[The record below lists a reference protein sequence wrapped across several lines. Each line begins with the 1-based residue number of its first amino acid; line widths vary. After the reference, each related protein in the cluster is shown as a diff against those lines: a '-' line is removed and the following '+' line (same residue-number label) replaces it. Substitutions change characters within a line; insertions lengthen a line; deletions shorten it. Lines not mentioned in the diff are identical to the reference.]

1 MQSQSEL
8 RQSITDRLVNALKS
22 GTDKIPWR
30 RPWRTLGPRLP
41 TNHVTGRAYGGINI
55 LSLWLAAQEKNY
67 PVDLWA
73 SFNQWKSIGVSVK
86 KGEQS
91 EKIVFYSPVKK
102 RKKDENGVEKVES
115 FPILKSWSV
124 FNVAQVEGK
133 SVEQFQPRSSPVVKF
148 DNLGRE
154 EFDRAVAA
162 TGADIRFGGDK
173 AFYKRLPDDFVQ
185 VPYEDQF
192 ESFAAY
198 AETVLHEV
206 GGHWS
211 EHRLGWSGS
220 YAEGELRAEITA
232 CFLAASLGVP
242 NSGGDLSN
250 HVKYLESWLKAIED
264 GDTKF
269 IFRAS
274 SAASKAAEYFLSFSR
289 PTEEAAEIET
299 DSVSEA
305 EAQAV
310 LA

>member
-1 MQSQSEL
+1 MLTQAEI

-30 RPWRTLGPRLP
+30 RPWRTVGPRLP
-41 TNHVTGRAYGGINI
+41 TNQVTGRAYGGINI

-67 PVDLWA
+67 SVDLWA
-73 SFNQWKSIGVSVK
+73 SFNQWKSIGAVVK
-86 KGEQS
+86 KS
-91 EKIVFYSPVKK
+91 EKAERIVFYSPVKK
-102 RKKDENGVEKVES
+102 QKKDENGIEKLET
-115 FPILKSWSV
+115 FPILKTWSV

-133 SVEQFQPRSSPVVKF
+133 SVEKFQPRSSPLVTFSDV
-148 DNLGRE
+148 DRS
-154 EFDRAVAA
+154 EFDRAVA
-162 TGADIRFGGDK
+162 GSKADLRFGGDM
-173 AFYKRLPDDFVQ
+173 AYYKRLPDDYVQ
-185 VPYEDQF
+185 VPNEEQF
-192 ESFAAY
+192 EGFAAY

-242 NSGGDLSN
+242 DSGNLTN
-250 HVKYLESWLKAIED
+250 HVKYLESWLKAIEG

-289 PTEEAAEIET
+289 PTDEPGVESEADAVT
-299 DSVSEA
+299 EA
-305 EAQAV
+305 EAV

>member
-1 MQSQSEL
+1 MQTQAEI
-8 RQSITDRLVNALKS
+8 RQGITDRLVAALKS

-41 TNHVTGRAYGGINI
+41 TNHVTGRAYGGINV
-55 LSLWLAAQEKNY
+55 LTLWLAAQEKNFS
-67 PVDLWA
+67 VDLWA
-73 SFNQWKSIGVSVK
+73 SFNQWKSIGASVK
-86 KGEQS
+86 KGAKAER
-91 EKIVFYSPVKK
+91 IVFYSPVKK
-102 RKKDENGVEKVES
+102 RKQDENGVEKVET
-115 FPILKSWSV
+115 FPLLKTWSV

-133 SVEQFQPRSSPVVKF
+133 AVKQFHAQPSGTKF
-148 DNLGRE
+148 AEANRD

-192 ESFAAY
+192 ENFAEY

-232 CFLAASLGVP
+232 CFLAAALGLP
-242 NSGGDLSN
+242 DGGDLTN
-250 HVKYLESWLKAIED
+250 HAKYLESWLKAIEG

-289 PTEEAAEIET
+289 PTEVAGVE
-299 DSVSEA
+299 SEA
-305 EAQAV
+305 EAVIEAEAV
-310 LA
+310 PA

>member
-1 MQSQSEL
+1 MQSQNDIRE
-8 RQSITDRLVNALKS
+8 SITNRLVAALKS
-22 GTDKIPWR
+22 GSNIPWR

-41 TNHVTGRAYGGINI
+41 TNHVTGRPYGGINI
-55 LSLWLAAQEKNY
+55 LTLWLAAQEKNY

-73 SFNQWKSIGVSVK
+73 SYQQWASIGAQVK
-86 KGEQS
+86 RHEKS
-91 EKIVFYSPVKK
+91 ERIVFYSPVKK
-102 RKKDENGVEKVES
+102 RKKDENGVEKVET

-162 TGADIRFGGDK
+162 TDADIRFGGDR

-185 VPYEDQF
+185 VPFEDQF
-192 ESFAAY
+192 ESFPAF
-198 AETVLHEV
+198 AETLLHEV

-232 CFLAASLGVP
+232 CFLSAASGIP
-242 NSGGDLSN
+242 DSGNLTN
-250 HVKYLESWLKAIED
+250 HAKYLESWLSAID
-264 GDTKF
+264 GGDTRF

-289 PTEEAAEIET
+289 PTEEPVVEREADAVAE
-299 DSVSEA
+299 
-305 EAQAV
+305 AV

>member
-1 MQSQSEL
+1 MQSQNEI
-8 RQSITDRLVNALKS
+8 RQSITDRLLAALKS

-41 TNHVTGRAYGGINI
+41 TNHVTGRQYSGINI
-55 LSLWLAAQEKNY
+55 LTLWLAAQEKNY

-73 SFNQWKSIGVSVK
+73 SYQQWASINAQVK
-86 KGEQS
+86 KGEKA
-91 EKIVFYSPVKK
+91 ERIVYYSQVKK
-102 RKKDENGVEKVES
+102 RKKDENGIEKVET
-115 FPILKSWSV
+115 FPILKTWSV

-154 EFDRAVAA
+154 EFDRAVTA
-162 TGADIRFGGDK
+162 TNAEIRFGGDR
-173 AFYKRLPDDFVQ
+173 AFYKRLPDDFAQ
-185 VPYEDQF
+185 VPFEDQF
-192 ESFAAY
+192 ESFPAF
-198 AETVLHEV
+198 AETLLHEV

-232 CFLAASLGVP
+232 CFLSAALGIP
-242 NSGGDLSN
+242 DSGNLTN
-250 HVKYLESWLKAIED
+250 HAKYLESWLSAID
-264 GDTKF
+264 GGDTKF

-289 PTEEAAEIET
+289 PTEEPVVE
-299 DSVSEA
+299 SEA
-305 EAQAV
+305 DAVAEAVVA
-310 LA
+310 